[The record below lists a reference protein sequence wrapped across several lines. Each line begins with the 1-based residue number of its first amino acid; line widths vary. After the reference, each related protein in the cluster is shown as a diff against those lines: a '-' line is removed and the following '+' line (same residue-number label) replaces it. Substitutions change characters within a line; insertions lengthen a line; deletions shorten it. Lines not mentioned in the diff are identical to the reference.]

1 MVCSRVEGK
10 DPTNLLKRIRQPD
23 MVHATY
29 PSIGKAEAGGSQRVL
44 RLAMRLRCPVQTV
57 TWLEPLTW
65 GGSAAQLRPGRLAQA
80 TQHLA
85 SPEPRPGPENCRAPA
100 HPGSQPELWLPQ

>member
-44 RLAMRLRCPVQTV
+44 RLAMRL
-57 TWLEPLTW
+57 
-65 GGSAAQLRPGRLAQA
+65 
-80 TQHLA
+80 
-85 SPEPRPGPENCRAPA
+85 
-100 HPGSQPELWLPQ
+100 